1 MDVVAAVLL
10 TVLGIVLGAIY
21 IHSVQQPKSLRM
33 AVTEGNKRV
42 AAIAA
47 SAAAAAA
54 AEATATVMEKQAL
67 KEKERENAVAAASTG
82 PIGTPI
88 NGPPIVGNF
97 QSPWAVKTTM
107 EGVLPYWLE
116 NGLPND
122 WMLNNSDKWWTNV
135 PYYGLVP
142 GINDYFRVPTSVY
155 TANTQFSP
163 MFSTTSINK

>member
-1 MDVVAAVLL
+1 MEVVAAVLL
-10 TVLGIVLGAIY
+10 TMLGILLGAMY
-21 IHSVQQPKSLRM
+21 IHSIEQPKQIRL
-33 AVTEGNKRV
+33 AATESNKRV

-54 AEATATVMEKQAL
+54 AEATAAVMARQRE
-67 KEKERENAVAAASTG
+67 KEKDVPVS
-82 PIGTPI
+82 IGTPN
-88 NGPPIVGNF
+88 NGPPIVANF

-142 GINDYFRVPTSVY
+142 GINDYFRVPTSVF

>member
-1 MDVVAAVLL
+1 MEVVSAVLL
-10 TVLGIVLGAIY
+10 TVLGIMLGAMY
-21 IHSVQQPKSLRM
+21 IHSIQQPKNIRL
-33 AVTEGNKRV
+33 AATESNKRV

-54 AEATATVMEKQAL
+54 AEATAAVMARQNENKD
-67 KEKERENAVAAASTG
+67 KEAPVS
-82 PIGTPI
+82 IGTPV
-88 NGPPIVGNF
+88 NGPPIVANF

-142 GINDYFRVPTSVY
+142 GINDYFRVPTSVF
-155 TANTQFSP
+155 TANTQFTP
-163 MFSTTSINK
+163 MFSTPSINR

>member
-1 MDVVAAVLL
+1 MEVVAAVLL
-10 TVLGIVLGAIY
+10 TVLGIVLGAMY
-21 IHSVQQPKSLRM
+21 IHSIQQPKDIRLAAS
-33 AVTEGNKRV
+33 ESNKRV

-54 AEATATVMEKQAL
+54 AEATAAVMARQRE
-67 KEKERENAVAAASTG
+67 KEKEAPVSV
-82 PIGTPI
+82 GTPI
-88 NGPPIVGNF
+88 NGPPIVANF

-142 GINDYFRVPTSVY
+142 GINDYFRVPTSVF

-163 MFSTTSINK
+163 MFSTPSINR